1 MIDKVDTVVKKKKG
15 GRERGGK
22 ILTQNSQK
30 IWEIMIKWGKSL
42 KVIEIDEGD
51 ETGKRQRKFSVLSL
65 FLGCF
70 SSVLSYS
77 EGFV

>member
-1 MIDKVDTVVKKKKG
+1 M
-15 GRERGGK
+15 GK
-22 ILTQNSQK
+22 
-30 IWEIMIKWGKSL
+30 KSL